1 MAASQT
7 IKALVKRGLSEK
19 DAKALVKA
27 GHTVTS
33 LNKASPEDIQNAVED
48 PVEVL
53 AVFKGKTVISESYTP
68 KPHVKKPYEF
78 LEDKLETKTG
88 KIIEKIC
95 KDKGYE
101 IPTKIRVDVTQK
113 LEARDITD
121 KRKIAKVVAQVN
133 EQYTKHL
140 VDPTE
145 AVGIVGAQSI
155 GEPGTQMTM
164 RTFHYAGVAEINV
177 TLGLPRL
184 IEIVDAR
191 STPSTP
197 VMEIRLLPGISGDQ
211 EKVKH
216 RAATIEMPRLKSVAP
231 MDLHPGSMEVHIIPD
246 PEKLAEREIDIDSI
260 QKSMKKKGV
269 TVHKDKGPVQIGG
282 KKVTREY
289 VVLKIEQPSYKV
301 LQQIFEWSREVVVSG
316 IPRITRAII
325 RREAEEYIIYT
336 EGSNLVELLQI
347 PDVDTQR
354 TTTNDIVEISEV
366 LGIEAARNAIINE
379 ASATLGEQGL
389 IVDIRHIMLVSD
401 VMTSEGTVWA
411 IGRHG
416 VSGTKESV
424 LARAAFEITTNH
436 LLKAALAGEYDP
448 LRGVAENIIIGQPVT
463 IGTGAID
470 LIYKAKPGKKEE

>member
-1 MAASQT
+1 MASSQT
-7 IKALVKRGLSEK
+7 INALVKRGLSKEL
-19 DAKALVKA
+19 ATALAEA

-33 LNKASPEDIQNAVED
+33 LNKASPEDIETVVED

-53 AVFKGKTVISESYTP
+53 AIIKGKVVAEVTVIP
-68 KPHVKKPYEF
+68 AIDVKKEYEY
-78 LEDKLETKTG
+78 LDDILGEKTG
-88 KIIEKIC
+88 KVIEKIC
-95 KDKGYE
+95 ADRRCNLPAKVKADLVKRLDQRG
-101 IPTKIRVDVTQK
+101 
-113 LEARDITD
+113 ITD
-121 KRKIAKVVAQVN
+121 KKKITKIIELVN
-133 EQYTKHL
+133 EQYENHL

-197 VMEIRLLPGISGDQ
+197 VMEIRLIEGINADQ
-211 EKVKH
+211 DKVKH
-216 RAATIEMPRLKSVAP
+216 RAATIEMTRLKTVAT
-231 MDLHPGSMEVHIIPD
+231 MELHPGSMEVHIIPD
-246 PEKLAEREIDIDSI
+246 PAKLDEREIVIDDI
-260 QKSMKKKGV
+260 QKCMRKKGV
-269 TVHKDKGPVQIGG
+269 TVHRDKGPVEIGG
-282 KKVTREY
+282 KKATREFII
-289 VVLKIEQPSYKV
+289 LKIDEPSYKT
-301 LQQIFEWSREVVVSG
+301 LQQIFEWAREVVVSG

-325 RREAEEYIIYT
+325 RREGDEYIIYT
-336 EGSNLVELLQI
+336 EGSNLAEVLQI
-347 PDVDTQR
+347 VDIDTER

-401 VMTSEGTVWA
+401 VMTSEGAVWA

-436 LLKAALAGEYDP
+436 LLKAALSGEYDP

-470 LIYKAKPGKKEE
+470 LIYQPTTDKKEE

>member
-1 MAASQT
+1 MASSQT

-19 DAKALVKA
+19 IAAALVEA

-33 LNKASPEDIQNAVED
+33 LNKASPEDIQDAVED

-53 AVFKGKTVISESYTP
+53 AVFKGKTIVPPSPP
-68 KPHVKKPYEF
+68 KPHVKKQYELLDEE
-78 LEDKLETKTG
+78 LEGKTG
-88 KIIEKIC
+88 KVITKIC
-95 KDKGYE
+95 EDKGFL
-101 IPTKIRVDVTQK
+101 IPAKIKADVARK
-113 LEARDITD
+113 LEARDISD
-121 KRKIAKVVAQVN
+121 KRTITKVIEQVN

-197 VMEIRLLPGISGDQ
+197 VMEIRLLKEINGDQ

-216 RAATIEMPRLKSVAP
+216 RAATIEMTRLKSVAS
-231 MDLHPGSMEVHIIPD
+231 MELHPGSMEVRIIPD
-246 PEKLAEREIDIDSI
+246 SKKLAEREIDIDGI

-269 TVHKDKGPVQIGG
+269 TVYKDKGPVEVGG

-289 VVLKIEQPSYKV
+289 VVLKIDQPSYKV
-301 LQQIFEWSREVVVSG
+301 LQQIFEWAREVVVSG

-325 RREAEEYIIYT
+325 RREGDEYIIYT
-336 EGSNLVELLQI
+336 EGSNLAELLQI
-347 PDVDTQR
+347 PDVNTER
-354 TTTNDIVEISEV
+354 TTTNDIIEISEV

-470 LIYKAKPGKKEE
+470 LIYQAKPGKKEE

>member
-1 MAASQT
+1 MASSQT
-7 IKALVKRGLSEK
+7 IKALIKRGLDEK
-19 DAKALVKA
+19 IAEALVEA
-27 GHTVTS
+27 GFTVTS
-33 LNKASPEDIQNAVED
+33 LNKAKPEDIQEVVED

-53 AVFKGKTVISESYTP
+53 AIFSGKTIEPPLPP
-68 KPHVKKPYEF
+68 KPHVKKQYELLDEELESKIGKLITKICEEKGYIIPAKIKADVARR
-78 LEDKLETKTG
+78 LEDRG
-88 KIIEKIC
+88 I
-95 KDKGYE
+95 G
-101 IPTKIRVDVTQK
+101 
-113 LEARDITD
+113 D
-121 KRKIAKVVAQVN
+121 KRKVTKVIDQVN
-133 EQYTKHL
+133 EQYMKHL

-197 VMEIRLLPGISGDQ
+197 VMEIRLLKEIHGDQ
-211 EKVKH
+211 DKVKH
-216 RAATIEMPRLKSVAP
+216 RAATIEMTRLKSVAT
-231 MDLHPGSMEVHIIPD
+231 MELHPGSMEVHIIPD
-246 PEKLAEREIDIDSI
+246 PEKLAEREIDIDDV
-260 QKSMKKKGV
+260 QKAMKKKGV
-269 TVHKDKGPVQIGG
+269 TAHKDKGPVEIDG

-289 VVLKIEQPSYKV
+289 IVLKIDQLSYKV
-301 LQQIFEWSREVVVSG
+301 LQQIFEWAREVVVSG

-325 RREAEEYIIYT
+325 RRETDEYIIYT
-336 EGSNLVELLQI
+336 EGSNLAEVLQI
-347 PDVDTQR
+347 PDVDTER
-354 TTTNDIVEISEV
+354 TTTNDIIEISEV
-366 LGIEAARNAIINE
+366 LGIEAARNAIIKE

-470 LIYKAKPGKKEE
+470 LIYQAKPGKKEE